1 MIYFITK
8 TLFQEDNP
16 LSKVLSS
23 LFKIFLII
31 SCIESFMVSYAEH
44 IEFGVDTLFITLL
57 TAVFIYLSKAYKDPK
72 EFFVFISIVLIQYTK
87 MPEDI
92 LFIFINIITFAFS
105 IYKIVIGTKSN
116 SYHEIKSGISIMM
129 ILVLFRFIN
138 LDLSFMQKSILF
150 LIAGAIFIISANVI
164 KKRIGG
170 KKDE

>member
-1 MIYFITK
+1 
-8 TLFQEDNP
+8 
-16 LSKVLSS
+16 
-23 LFKIFLII
+23 
-31 SCIESFMVSYAEH
+31 MVSYAEH

-105 IYKIVIGTKSN
+105 IYKIVIGTKNN
-116 SYHEIKSGISIMM
+116 SYHEIKSGISI
-129 ILVLFRFIN
+129 ILLLVLFRFITS
-138 LDLSFMQKSILF
+138 DLSFMQKSILF